1 MRKFLQQGKLD
12 GLCGL
17 YSVLNCLDYLCG
29 PFDESYHNKLF
40 STLVKKQ
47 PEIFPACVYEGTE
60 KSHVLKW
67 LKIGSRTLGKKIDV
81 VPAYETRYFTSNAEY
96 WREMQVLTRGRDVCA
111 ILGLGEPWNH
121 WTVLTHIKN
130 NRVNFLDSYGIKS
143 RSISW
148 FGNGAKQTQLLTHE
162 TLLVQRYA

>member
-1 MRKFLQQGKLD
+1 
-12 GLCGL
+12 
-17 YSVLNCLDYLCG
+17 
-29 PFDESYHNKLF
+29 
-40 STLVKKQ
+40 
-47 PEIFPACVYEGTE
+47 
-60 KSHVLKW
+60 
-67 LKIGSRTLGKKIDV
+67 
-81 VPAYETRYFTSNAEY
+81 
-96 WREMQVLTRGRDVCA
+96 LTRGRDVCA